1 MHSRTHFSNHI
12 ISKYLL
18 LCKQRYHL
26 IRPRLTLSIEFFAA
40 IRYNTH
46 IIRLR
51 PHAGNGQ
58 GVLWHEARRPFRCS
72 GNHNRGGAFTIKIQ
86 KRPIS
91 RLGLGVLASLSESY
105 MMLPFLVFSS
115 LLTGETTAVNFFV
128 PVVILYSIQRACLIA
143 LRGFGEITNPYRILR
158 GGLLLSLAGAVL
170 MALSS
175 LYRPL
180 LMISA
185 LLIGVGLSPVRAMF
199 IPLYTAVTQQDAS
212 LRQGKRIGAGLY
224 VLVMLLAL
232 ILGKIC
238 LPVVP
243 FLFLLYIA
251 CALFI
256 LLRFDGDMLFAR
268 KKAFDTGKRKPVFF
282 IFGALALLCLLILR
296 QYKQSGVSVLIWLT
310 PVMLI
315 IFVVLE
321 MCRHRNYVDFI
332 YQAYWA
338 GAVRSHLLLFSL
350 IYHSSVGNTSMVML
364 TYLAITMGSIAAPL
378 LKKLLARRLP
388 EERLGC
394 AAMLL
399 SAALS
404 FLLAVPS
411 QAANLIGLVLS
422 CAFGSIVAAD
432 AGACYMRNDRHVP
445 LERALVRFRIHTAG
459 SILQQ
464 LAMFFII
471 YLLGEWGIHR
481 NLLEAYAAGKPDPNL
496 GLLLR
501 TAGLILSAGL
511 LLSAILI
518 ERFTK
523 KQRSTNE

>member
-1 MHSRTHFSNHI
+1 
-12 ISKYLL
+12 
-18 LCKQRYHL
+18 
-26 IRPRLTLSIEFFAA
+26 
-40 IRYNTH
+40 
-46 IIRLR
+46 
-51 PHAGNGQ
+51 
-58 GVLWHEARRPFRCS
+58 
-72 GNHNRGGAFTIKIQ
+72 
-86 KRPIS
+86 
-91 RLGLGVLASLSESY
+91 
-105 MMLPFLVFSS
+105 
-115 LLTGETTAVNFFV
+115 
-128 PVVILYSIQRACLIA
+128 
-143 LRGFGEITNPYRILR
+143 
-158 GGLLLSLAGAVL
+158 
-170 MALSS
+170 
-175 LYRPL
+175 
-180 LMISA
+180 MISA

-432 AGACYMRNDRHVP
+432 AGACYMRNDCHVP